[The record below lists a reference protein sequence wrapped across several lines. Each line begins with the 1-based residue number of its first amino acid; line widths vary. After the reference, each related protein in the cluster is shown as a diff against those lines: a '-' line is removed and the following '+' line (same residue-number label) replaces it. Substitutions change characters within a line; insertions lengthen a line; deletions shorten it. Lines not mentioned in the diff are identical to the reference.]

1 MDIKKESLKNFSAL
15 FSEHLKELEAKIIEV
30 IKDDKE
36 EAKKESTKT
45 KKILDEI
52 EEIEEIEEI
61 DATEIIKDPTKGF
74 EENIF
79 KVLLALI
86 MIGQL
91 EDGKNYKLRL
101 IFNKDSKKQT
111 VQVENLSLSLL
122 AEE

>member
-45 KKILDEI
+45 KKILD
-52 EEIEEIEEI
+52 EIEEIEEI

-111 VQVENLSLSLL
+111 VQVENLSLSLMV
-122 AEE
+122 EE